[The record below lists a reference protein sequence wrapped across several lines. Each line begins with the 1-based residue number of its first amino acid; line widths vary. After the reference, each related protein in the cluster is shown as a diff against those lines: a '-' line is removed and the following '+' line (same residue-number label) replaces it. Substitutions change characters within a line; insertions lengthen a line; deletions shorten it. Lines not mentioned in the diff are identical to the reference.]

1 MWADPKV
8 LAGRTSIV
16 SKVCRPVP
24 LSEEIQQLER
34 KHHGNKKCV
43 KASEYEH
50 KALGLIYCYL
60 LFITLRNV
68 HAGY

>member
-34 KHHGNKKCV
+34 KKNMEIKKSVLKRVNKSMK
-43 KASEYEH
+43 H
-50 KALGLIYCYL
+50 
-60 LFITLRNV
+60 
-68 HAGY
+68 